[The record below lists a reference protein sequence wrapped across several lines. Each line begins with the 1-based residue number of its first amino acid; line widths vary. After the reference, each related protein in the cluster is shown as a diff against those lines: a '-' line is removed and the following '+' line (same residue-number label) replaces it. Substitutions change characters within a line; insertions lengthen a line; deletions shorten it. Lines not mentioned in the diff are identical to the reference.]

1 VHNTSD
7 KTQQLVILAK
17 RGDEFAQDRLFRVYG
32 ERVRW
37 MVRFRM
43 DKALRSRLES
53 IDLVQDVFINA
64 FGALEGFTY
73 KNEGDF
79 LRWLSKIT
87 QNALADNRDKL
98 YAAKRDIRKERRFS
112 SHNSTIDGVPWKRK
126 VKSNF
131 DPITPSVIMSK
142 REDLAK
148 LEKAIDEL
156 KPEYRA
162 IVILNKIEGL
172 SYKEIGK
179 KLGKSPDAV
188 RMLIPS
194 AMAELTTVFMG
205 M

>member
-1 VHNTSD
+1 MRNISN

-17 RGDEFAQDRLFRVYG
+17 GGDESALERLYRVYG

-43 DKALRSRLES
+43 GKALRSKLES
-53 IDLVQDVFINA
+53 MDLVQDVFVH
-64 FGALEGFTY
+64 ALGGLGDFTY

-79 LRWLSKIT
+79 VRWLSKIT
-87 QNALADNRDKL
+87 QNALHDNLDKL
-98 YAAKRDIRKERRFS
+98 HAAKRDVRKELRLGCY
-112 SHNSTIDGVPWKRK
+112 NSATNGVLRE
-126 VKSNF
+126 VQEGL
-131 DPITPSVIMSK
+131 DATTPSVIMSK

-156 KPEYRA
+156 KPEYRD
-162 IVILNKIEGL
+162 VVVLSKIEGL

-179 KLGKSPDAV
+179 RLGKSPDAV

-194 AMAELTTVFMG
+194 AMAELTTVFMKI
-205 M
+205 

>member
-1 VHNTSD
+1 MRNTSD

-17 RGDEFAQDRLFRVYG
+17 SGDESALERLYRVYG

-43 DKALRSRLES
+43 GKALRSRLES
-53 IDLVQDVFINA
+53 MDLVQDVFINA
-64 FGALEGFTY
+64 FGALEDFTY

-79 LRWLSKIT
+79 VRWLSKIT
-87 QNALADNRDKL
+87 QNALADNLDKL
-98 YAAKRDIRKERRFS
+98 HAAKRDIRKEYHFS
-112 SHNSTIDGVPWKRK
+112 NRNSATDDMPGE
-126 VKSNF
+126 VKGN
-131 DPITPSVIMSK
+131 INVTTPSVIISK

-156 KPEYRA
+156 KPEYRD
-162 IVILNKIEGL
+162 VVVLSKIEGL

-188 RMLIPS
+188 RMLMPS
-194 AMAELTTVFMG
+194 AMAELTTVFMRS
-205 M
+205 